1 MKSFLVIGAGMFGHH
16 LVRELSRQKCET
28 MVVDRQQEALE
39 DLLNLVESAKI
50 ADCTNPDTLRSFDIP
65 SFDVCFVCIGR
76 NFQHSLEIT
85 SLLKELGAKK
95 VCSKAEENIQA
106 KFLKRIGADEVIY
119 PEADAARRLAIA
131 ETSDSIFD
139 WKPLRGEYG
148 IYEITPRREW
158 IGKTARQLDF
168 RNTYHLNILAAQKG
182 DQVLPM
188 PNAEYEF
195 KRDEHLVVLGKE
207 PDVRKVLEY

>member
-95 VCSKAEENIQA
+95 VCSKAEEDIQA

-158 IGKTARQLDF
+158 IGKSTRELNF
-168 RNTYHLNILAAQKG
+168 RNVYHLNILAAQNG
-182 DQVLPM
+182 DEVVPM
-188 PNAEYEF
+188 PDANYVF
-195 KRDEHLVVLGKE
+195 KKDEHLVVLGKE
-207 PDVRKVLEY
+207 PDVRRVLEY